1 MSPPRR
7 RTALGAA
14 ILLVALVVALTL
26 GSGIGG
32 PPPSLAQRA
41 RALESQIKCPSC
53 EDISVAQSSTTAS
66 IAVRHEITQM
76 LSAGRTDQ
84 QIESSLVAQ
93 YGPSILLQ
101 PPDRGLTSLIWILPL
116 VAGLAALGAL
126 VVFFWRRNRQFAALD
141 QVLPGPDPTHS
152 DPTTAPP
159 PPPPSSTVE
168 PASHPP
174 ASP

>member
-1 MSPPRR
+1 MPPPRR

-14 ILLVALVVALTL
+14 ILLVALVVALVV

-66 IAVRHEITQM
+66 IAVRHEVTQM
-76 LSAGRTDQ
+76 LAAGRTDQ

-101 PPDRGLTSLIWILPL
+101 PPDRGLTSVIWILPL

-141 QVLPGPDPTHS
+141 QVLPGPGPTPS
-152 DPTTAPP
+152 DLTT
-159 PPPPSSTVE
+159 PPPSSPVE
-168 PASHPP
+168 PASNPQ